1 MPVKGRIRAERRL
14 KAKEIA
20 TLPAGA
26 HEDGGGLRL
35 QVEPSGSRR
44 WVLRVTINGQ
54 RRYRGLGGWPLISLE
69 AAREAAQDFR
79 RAARLGRDLAREQRQ
94 QQARKTT
101 FREAFYVLFELRRQA
116 LSNPKHLKQWPA
128 TMETYVFPRI
138 GDLPVA
144 DVMHADVLAILEPIW
159 FEKPETARRVLQRME
174 LVFKSAIL
182 RGQREKASPCIGVA
196 EELGSRRQEAEHY
209 RSLPYAEVPA
219 FIQALRACRSAPIV
233 KLCFE
238 WTILTATRSGEA
250 RGAMW
255 SEIEGSRWTI
265 PPPRMKKIKAPH
277 IVPLSARC
285 LEIAAEARALNPTS
299 ELLFPGMRPGKP
311 LSDMTLTKLLRDNCY
326 ADRTTVHGFR
336 SSFRNW
342 CTEVDK
348 CREVVAESALSHT
361 VRDKTEAA
369 YRRVIYLEERVGL
382 MQRWAAFINEI
393 NGR

>member
-1 MPVKGRIRAERRL
+1 VKGRIRAERRL
-14 KAKEIA
+14 KAKDIA
-20 TLPAGA
+20 TLRPGA

-35 QVEPSGSRR
+35 LVEPSGSRR
-44 WVLRVTINGQ
+44 WVLRVTISGK
-54 RRYRGLGGWPLISLE
+54 RRYRGLGGWPLITLE

-79 RAARLGRDLAREQRQ
+79 RAARQGRDLAREQRQ

-144 DVMHADVLAILEPIW
+144 DVVHADVLAILEPIW
-159 FEKPETARRVLQRME
+159 FEKPETAKRVLQRLE
-174 LVFKSAIL
+174 AVFKSAIL
-182 RGQREKASPCIGVA
+182 REQREKASPCIGIA
-196 EELGSRRQEAEHY
+196 QELGTRHRDVEHL

-219 FIQALRACRSAPIV
+219 FIQALRACRSAPVV

-238 WTILTATRSGEA
+238 WAILTATRSNEA
-250 RGAMW
+250 RGATW
-255 SEIEGSRWTI
+255 SEIEGPLWTI
-265 PPPRMKKIKAPH
+265 PPPRMKKTKAPH
-277 IVPLSARC
+277 LVPLSARC

-311 LSDMTLTKLLRDNCY
+311 LSDMTLTKVLRDNGV

-342 CTEVDK
+342 CTE
-348 CREVVAESALSHT
+348 
-361 VRDKTEAA
+361 
-369 YRRVIYLEERVGL
+369 
-382 MQRWAAFINEI
+382 AAFINEI
-393 NGR
+393 NDR